1 MKFVELGCLSCSKYS
16 LVAPIHGCG
25 DAPYYGCSD
34 HKDPKECEVCKRNAN
49 KGCAKGGHHAVKE
62 R

>member
-16 LVAPIHGCG
+16 LVMPIHGRG

-34 HKDPKECEVCKRNAN
+34 GRNPKECETCKHNAN
-49 KGCAKGGHHAVKE
+49 KGCVKGENNGEEH
-62 R
+62 